1 MSGAAKVNFTVTN
14 LTQTVGT
21 PLQGIS
27 FVQGRSIRGPFSS
40 PDEVINSWPQFVAKF
55 GGLSSVSDAPLI
67 CKRLLEKG
75 GSIRFSRV
83 GHYTNLSDRGS
94 LDAIKASQPVVKLLS
109 FVIQEY
115 HKSLLTLFF
124 SFLILLALQVFL

>member
-40 PDEVINSWPQFVAKF
+40 PDEVINSWPQFVAKH

-75 GSIRFSRV
+75 V
-83 GHYTNLSDRGS
+83 LSVS
-94 LDAIKASQPVVKLLS
+94 HV
-109 FVIQEY
+109 
-115 HKSLLTLFF
+115 
-124 SFLILLALQVFL
+124 